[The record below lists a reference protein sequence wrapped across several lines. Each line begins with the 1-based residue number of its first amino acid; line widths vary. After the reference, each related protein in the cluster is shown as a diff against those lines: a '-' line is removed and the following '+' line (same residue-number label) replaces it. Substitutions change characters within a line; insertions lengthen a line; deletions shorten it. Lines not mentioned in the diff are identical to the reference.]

1 MASGG
6 PNNKYI
12 AADKSLVMVER
23 EEGVSRMILNQ
34 QMICLLT
41 IQRVTLEVVKTTG
54 NKRKLRRLEYR
65 VVVDISSS

>member
-6 PNNKYI
+6 PNNKHI